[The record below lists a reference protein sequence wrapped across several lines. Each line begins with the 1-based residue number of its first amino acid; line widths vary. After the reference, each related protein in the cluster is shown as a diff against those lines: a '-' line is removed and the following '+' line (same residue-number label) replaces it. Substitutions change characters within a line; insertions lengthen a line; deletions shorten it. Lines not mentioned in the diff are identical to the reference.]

1 MTDRERI
8 IVTAYTGKP
17 LIGHLGVFDF
27 RKYVQS
33 ICDGIRIDI
42 PDPTKDFVCP
52 ELREL
57 SKPDFIEL
65 CKGNSL
71 TDDEKAIISA
81 YTGYAMLTGEKWDY
95 FQSYLEK
102 LAERPIWTHELGC
115 NDKLLDDLTSK
126 AKVEYEKMR
135 GR

>member
-8 IVTAYTGKP
+8 IVTAYTGKS
-17 LIGHLGVFDF
+17 LIGHLSVFDF

-57 SKPDFIEL
+57 SKPDFIKL
-65 CKGNSL
+65 CEGNSL
-71 TDDEKAIISA
+71 TDDEKAVISA
-81 YTGYAMLTGEKWDY
+81 YTGYAMLTGEKWGY
-95 FQSYLEK
+95 FHEYLEK
-102 LAERPIWTHELGC
+102 LAQRPIFTHELGT
-115 NDKLLDDLTSK
+115 NDALLDDIESK
-126 AKVEYEKMR
+126 AKIEYEKMR